1 MKPIIVDL
9 KDISDSTEVYDSK
22 PNRFVPY
29 TIYIICAILAIALF
43 WMYLFR
49 MDIVV
54 KADSVFRGDDD
65 STAVSCAVT
74 GKITKMSVKDGQY
87 VNEGDELYE
96 VDIENLGSTIED
108 Y

>member
-1 MKPIIVDL
+1 MCNSGNSPDL
-9 KDISDSTEVYDSK
+9 DVS
-22 PNRFVPY
+22 
-29 TIYIICAILAIALF
+29 
-43 WMYLFR
+43 FR

-87 VNEGDELYE
+87 VSEGDELYE
-96 VDIENLGSTIED
+96 IDIETLEVLSKIIRVNLIVYSSVLT